1 MKKRKMRTIKIPGK
15 DNKHSVLVY
24 ALSTC
29 VWCKRMKKFLADN
42 SIGYEYVDVDLC
54 SKEEQEEIRSDILSR
69 GGRLSYPTAIIND
82 KILITGFK
90 EDKMREVLEI

>member
-1 MKKRKMRTIKIPGK
+1 MRTIQISGK

-54 SKEEQEEIRSDILSR
+54 SKEDQEEIRSDILSH
-69 GGRLSYPTAIIND
+69 GGRLSYPTVVIDD

-90 EDKMREVLEI
+90 EDKIREALEI